1 MIGARAKWINH
12 NSNKKY
18 TISKEKWA
26 CAREVF
32 EIMIE
37 TNRLI
42 LRLMNE
48 NDIDDIL
55 KIFTDKNVMKSFDLQ
70 SFNREQMKKW
80 VDRNL
85 NHQNKYG
92 YGLFSVILKSNQE
105 LIGDCGL
112 EHTEFEEK
120 PCVEIGYDFL
130 SKYWNQGYA
139 TEAAK
144 AVKDYAI
151 EKLNIDSKSICSFI
165 RKNNKASQR
174 VSEKIGMQKIK
185 EYKAYGIDRC
195 LFTFSKEYFI

>member
-1 MIGARAKWINH
+1 MLGTRKPYL
-12 NSNKKY
+12 S
-18 TISKEKWA
+18 
-26 CAREVF
+26 EVSG
-32 EIMIE
+32 ILIE
-37 TNRLI
+37 TDRLI

-48 NDIDDIL
+48 NDIDDML
-55 KIFTDKNVMKSFDLQ
+55 KIFTDDNVMKSFNLH
-70 SFNREQMKKW
+70 SFSREQTKKW
-80 VDRNL
+80 INRNL
-85 NHQNKYG
+85 NHQSKHG

-105 LIGDCGL
+105 FIGDCGL

-139 TEAAK
+139 TESAK

-151 EKLNIDSKSICSFI
+151 EKLSIDSKIICSFI

-185 EYKAYGIDRC
+185 EYRAYDIDRY
-195 LFTFSKEYFI
+195 LYAFSKKYFI

>member
-1 MIGARAKWINH
+1 M
-12 NSNKKY
+12 
-18 TISKEKWA
+18 
-26 CAREVF
+26 
-32 EIMIE
+32 ME
-37 TNRLI
+37 TSRLI

-48 NDIDDIL
+48 NDIDDML
-55 KIFTDKNVMKSFDLQ
+55 RIFTDKNVLKSFDLQ
-70 SFNREQMKKW
+70 SFSREQMEKW

-85 NHQNKYG
+85 DHQRRYG

-112 EHTEFEEK
+112 EHTEFEGK

-144 AVKDYAI
+144 AIRDYAI
-151 EKLNIDSKSICSFI
+151 KELNIDSRSICSFI

-174 VSEKIGMQKIK
+174 VSEKIGMQRIR
-185 EYKAYGIDRC
+185 EYKAYDVGRY
-195 LFTFSKEYFI
+195 LYAFSKEYFS

>member
-1 MIGARAKWINH
+1 
-12 NSNKKY
+12 
-18 TISKEKWA
+18 
-26 CAREVF
+26 
-32 EIMIE
+32 MIE

-42 LRLMNE
+42 LRLMKE
-48 NDIDDIL
+48 NDFDAIM
-55 KIFTDKNVMKSFDLQ
+55 KVFTDKNVMKSFNLQ
-70 SFNREQMKKW
+70 SFSREQMKKW
-80 VDRNL
+80 MDRNL
-85 NHQNKYG
+85 DHQNKYG
-92 YGLFSVILKSNQE
+92 YGLYSVILKSNQE

-144 AVKDYAI
+144 AVKDHAI
-151 EKLNIDSKSICSFI
+151 EKLNIDPKSLCSFI

-185 EYKAYGIDRC
+185 EYKTYDVDRY
-195 LFTFSKEYFI
+195 LYAFSKEYFI

>member
-1 MIGARAKWINH
+1 
-12 NSNKKY
+12 
-18 TISKEKWA
+18 
-26 CAREVF
+26 
-32 EIMIE
+32 MIE
-37 TNRLI
+37 TKRLI
-42 LRLMNE
+42 LRLMAE
-48 NDIDDIL
+48 NDTDDML
-55 KIFTDKNVMKSFDLQ
+55 KIFTDKKVLKAFDLQ
-70 SFNREQMKKW
+70 SFSREQMERW

-85 NHQNKYG
+85 NHQSKYG

-112 EHTEFEEK
+112 EHTEFEGK

-151 EKLNIDSKSICSFI
+151 GELNIDSKAICSFI
-165 RKNNKASQR
+165 RKSNKASQR

-185 EYKAYGIDRC
+185 EYTAHNIDRY
-195 LFTFSKEYFI
+195 LYAFSEEYFIDF